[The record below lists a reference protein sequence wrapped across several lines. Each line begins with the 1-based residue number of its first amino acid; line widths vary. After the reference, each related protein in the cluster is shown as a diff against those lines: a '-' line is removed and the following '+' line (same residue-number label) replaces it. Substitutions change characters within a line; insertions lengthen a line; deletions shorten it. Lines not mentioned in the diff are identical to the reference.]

1 MKSYKLHYCDK
12 RKEARPYPEGDMIME
27 ASSLLD
33 VIHRFYDLHPGF
45 EIELITEINE
55 PSEQ

>member
-12 RKEARPYPEGDMIME
+12 RKEKRPYPEADMVME

-55 PSEQ
+55 VTE

>member
-12 RKEARPYPEGDMIME
+12 CKDKRPYPEDDMIME

-33 VIHRFYDLHPGF
+33 VIHRFYDLHPCF

-55 PSEQ
+55 VTE

>member
-12 RKEARPYPEGDMIME
+12 CKEKRPYPEDDMIME

-33 VIHRFYDLHPGF
+33 VIHRFYDLHPCF

-55 PSEQ
+55 VTE